1 MMTTGATRLP
11 AGGGPKSANAAAWS
25 ALAVLCPLLLACS
38 GNNGWQP
45 PTVVLDTPS
54 GPTPIYS
61 PTPTPTPTMPGGLVG
76 PPPGLETSATPVP
89 ASPGSRGGSYSGV
102 AEPLQTGGGLCL
114 QTRPVSGF
122 HVRGNTVRYGG
133 FRGTIDANNGLQ
145 MVYGRDWIIGQF
157 DGATFHG
164 QLDLNGRFGA
174 PGCTYELSLQRTGA

>member
-1 MMTTGATRLP
+1 MMTMGATHLP
-11 AGGGPKSANAAAWS
+11 AGGGPKSASSAAWS
-25 ALAVLCPLLLACS
+25 ALAVLCPLLLGCS

-45 PTVVLDTPS
+45 PTVLLDTPS

-61 PTPTPTPTMPGGLVG
+61 PTATPTPTMPGGLVG
-76 PPPGLETSATPVP
+76 PPPGLETQQRRFPRHQAAAVAATRVSRNRCKRVAGY
-89 ASPGSRGGSYSGV
+89 ASNP
-102 AEPLQTGGGLCL
+102 GLC
-114 QTRPVSGF
+114 RDFGF
-122 HVRGNTVRYGG
+122 AAIPCAMAV

-174 PGCTYELSLQRTGA
+174 PGCTYKLSFQRTGA